1 MKIFLTQ
8 FIWDGTTHT
17 GPNIIADT
25 RDHAELIAEGSG
37 LEVVGELTDIVV
49 SDEGLETLH

>member
-8 FIWDGTTHT
+8 FIWDGATHT
-17 GPNIIADT
+17 GPNIIAET
-25 RDHAELIAEGSG
+25 WEHARIIAEGAG

-49 SDEGLETLH
+49 TDQGLETLH